1 MTTSTIAGVYTQVA
15 PKPLFLSGFF
25 KAPPQNH
32 FNTESVEL
40 DIERDSQQVAAVVQS
55 LGSDYNKNETG
66 EFTNKKFTPPVYKEG
81 FSLNAFDLLK
91 REAGQ
96 SGFNTPSE
104 QIRGN
109 LITRFIKG
117 ARKVEAKILRGIELQ
132 ASQIL
137 QTGNLLLKDQEGKD
151 AFKIDYKPK
160 ATHFVNVA
168 NVWTGANADPMKDLE
183 SLSEVIQTD
192 GLVIPD
198 IIIMGASALAAA
210 KGNEKF
216 IKNFDSRN
224 ISGNILADMQITARG
239 GIYQGTLRV
248 GNAVCELYTY
258 GVGYQASASAVA
270 TPFLN
275 TNKVLMLSSESQLDA
290 LFGAVPNIADI
301 LGVSL
306 REQLLP
312 ELPTRFDSNST
323 DLFTN
328 VYLSASGEQLMGG
341 VASRPIL
348 VPTAIDSFGCL
359 TVA

>member
-183 SLSEVIQTD
+183 AMSEVIQTD

-198 IIIMGASALAAA
+198 IVIMGASALAAA

-258 GVGYQASASAVA
+258 GVGYQASSSAVA

-275 TNKVLMLSSESQLDA
+275 TNKVIMLSSESQLDA

>member
-1 MTTSTIAGVYTQVA
+1 MTTSTIAGVYTLVA

-32 FNTESVEL
+32 FNTEKVEL

-55 LGSDYNKNETG
+55 LSSDYNKNETG
-66 EFTNKKFTPPVYKEG
+66 DYTNKKFTPPIYMEG

-117 ARKVEAKILRGIELQ
+117 AKKVEAKILRGIELQ

-137 QTGNLLLKDQEGKD
+137 QTGKLILKDQNGKD
-151 AFKIDYKPK
+151 AFDIDYKPK
-160 ATHFVNVA
+160 VTHFVDVA
-168 NVWTGANADPMKDLE
+168 NAWNAAGADPLSDLAK
-183 SLSEVIQTD
+183 LSEVIQTD
-192 GLVIPD
+192 GLVTPN
-198 IIIMGASALAAA
+198 IIIAGASALAYAMS
-210 KGNEKF
+210 NEKF
-216 IKNFDSRN
+216 AKNFDSRN
-224 ISGNILADMQITARG
+224 ISGNVLADMQITARG

-248 GNAVCELYTY
+248 GNAICELYTY
-258 GVGYQASASAVA
+258 GVSYQPSAAEQA

-275 TNKVLMLSSESQLDA
+275 TNSVVMLSSESQLDA

-312 ELPTRFDSNST
+312 ELDERFSEKQT

-328 VYLSASGEQLMGG
+328 VYLSQDGRQLMGG